1 MPQMTEKEKAQRE
14 RIKRIEASTA
24 GDERHSEITTLSALK
39 EKYSGDMYFI
49 ESKKHRECYLHP
61 RPKLKTYQL
70 EKGRVGAAIF
80 KLADAQELIS
90 VTHMEDELEPVL
102 VTIPSETN

>member
-1 MPQMTEKEKAQRE
+1 MTEKEKAQRE

-24 GDERHSEITTLSALK
+24 GDERKSTLTTMAAMK
-39 EKYSGDMYFI
+39 EKYKGDMYFI
-49 ESKKHRECYLHP
+49 ESKHHRGCYLHP

-80 KLADAQELIS
+80 RLADANELIK
-90 VTHMEDELEPVL
+90 VTEMEDELEPVL